1 LTTIGSG
8 RQYGYWLREAM
19 LASAKERLGAPPG
32 EAKSNVTPFARPAK
46 PGPKIT

>member
-1 LTTIGSG
+1 M
-8 RQYGYWLREAM
+8 A
-19 LASAKERLGAPPG
+19 AAKERLGALPD